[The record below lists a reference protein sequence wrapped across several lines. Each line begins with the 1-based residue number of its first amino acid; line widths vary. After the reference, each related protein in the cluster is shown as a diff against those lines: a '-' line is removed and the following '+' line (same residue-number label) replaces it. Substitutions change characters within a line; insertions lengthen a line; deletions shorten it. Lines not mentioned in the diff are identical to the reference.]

1 MKRLT
6 FLLILLILALYAT
19 PIQPASADA
28 AARDACI
35 VAPPP
40 RLSVDGEAV
49 VVANQLNMRALPS
62 AETGITAKLY
72 LNTRLKVI
80 SGPSCNGFYTWWR
93 VETPNGLRGWVAEG
107 TWEEYYVVPAAD
119 TENPPTPF
127 EAACLLGYDRIYC
140 L

>member
-1 MKRLT
+1 MKRFSFLT
-6 FLLILLILALYAT
+6 RFILLILALYAT
-19 PIQPASADA
+19 PAFADDLG
-28 AARDACI
+28 RDACL

-72 LNTRLKVI
+72 LNTRLTVLT
-80 SGPSCNGFYTWWR
+80 GPSCNGLYTWWR
-93 VETPNGLRGWVAEG
+93 VESANGSRGWVAEG
-107 TWEEYYVVPAAD
+107 TWEAYYIVPLEDAED
-119 TENPPTPF
+119 PPSPF
-127 EAACLLGYDRIYC
+127 EGACLLPFSPFWC